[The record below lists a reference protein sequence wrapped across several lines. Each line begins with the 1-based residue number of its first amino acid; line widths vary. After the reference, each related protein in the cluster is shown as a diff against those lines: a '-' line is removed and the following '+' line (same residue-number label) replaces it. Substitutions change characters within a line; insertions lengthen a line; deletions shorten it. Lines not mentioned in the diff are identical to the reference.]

1 MTLVTTAAPATD
13 ARRGALLAAA
23 SMVCVQL
30 GLAASVGLVGP
41 LSPLEVSW
49 LRLAWAGLLFLV
61 LVRPQRVPA
70 RTLAAC
76 VVLGV
81 LTAGVTMFF
90 LAAAARLPLGTAS
103 ALEFLGPLG
112 VAVTRGRGPGRFTFP
127 ALAGAG
133 VLLLTEPWTGTVDG
147 LGVVFALAAAACW
160 AGYIVFTQRVG
171 DEVTGVRG
179 LAISLPVAG
188 LVATGVLALAEG
200 TSAVGHLTPELLIV
214 GLGLALLLPVVPFTL
229 ELLALRRLTT
239 AAFGTLMSL
248 EPAIAT
254 AVGLAAL
261 GQVPGLLAVLGI
273 GLVVAAGIGAERTGG
288 RPSVAA
294 GEVADL
300 ARDDLRPERAHEGHE
315 RGEQHEGHDDVRHDH
330 RTAHPPREHRR
341 DRDDRPREQEQHQ
354 RGEHD
359 ELERAGGSRRPQPV
373 QDRPDAVRDERVHH
387 QEGDGARGAERR
399 GDPGPR
405 DAHPRR
411 LGPHAPARQR
421 PVARSASAGPRSR

>member
-1 MTLVTTAAPATD
+1 MTSATTTD
-13 ARRGALLAAA
+13 ARRGALLALA

-30 GLAASVGLVGP
+30 GLAASVDLVER

-61 LVRPQRVPA
+61 LVRPQRVPGRA
-70 RTLAAC
+70 LAAC

-133 VLLLTEPWTGTVDG
+133 VLALTEPWSGTVDG
-147 LGVVFALAAAACW
+147 RGVAFALAAAACW

-171 DEVTGVRG
+171 DEVAGVRG

-188 LVATGVLALAEG
+188 LVTTGVLGFAEG
-200 TSAVGHLTPELLIV
+200 TSPIGHLTPELLVV

-254 AVGLAAL
+254 AVGLAVL
-261 GQVPGLLAVLGI
+261 GQVPGVLAVLGT
-273 GLVVAAGIGAERTGG
+273 GLVVAAGIGAERTGA
-288 RPSVAA
+288 RPSVA
-294 GEVADL
+294 GPQVPDL
-300 ARDDLRPERAHEGHE
+300 ARDDLRSQRAHQRHE
-315 RGEQHEGHDDVRHDH
+315 RDEQHQGHHDVRHDH
-330 RTAHPPREHRR
+330 GTADPLREHRC
-341 DRDDRPREQEQHQ
+341 DRDDRTGEQEHHE
-354 RGEHD
+354 GPEHD
-359 ELERAGGSRRPQPV
+359 ELEPAGGSRRPQPLH
-373 QDRPDAVRDERVHH
+373 DRPDVVRDERVHH
-387 QEGDGARGAERR
+387 QEGDGARGTERR
-399 GDPGPR
+399 GEPGPR

-411 LGPHAPARQR
+411 LEPSAPPRQR
-421 PVARSASAGPRSR
+421 LITRSAGAGAPTGGDHP